1 MALVEVIKFEGTPDM
16 FAWKYPNEEISTWSQ
31 LVVSE
36 SQEAVLFKDGRA
48 YDVFSSGRYTL
59 DTKNI
64 PLLNKVINLPFGGES
79 PFTAEIWFV
88 NKVHSLDIKW
98 GTPTPIQFQ
107 DPRYKVFV
115 PIRSYGQF
123 GVQIED
129 AKQFLIKLVGT
140 LTVFDK
146 ANLVRYF
153 RGLYLARAKDAISS
167 FLLHKQI
174 SVLEINA
181 YLDEISDAAKAIGAV
196 NCIVNRDGKL
206 YGHNTDYAG
215 FLYTLRNNNIKIT
228 GEKVLVLG
236 NGGAAKAIVAALES
250 LNPKELITVKY
261 KEEPGVITYE
271 QAEQMHSDASVIVNT
286 SPVGMYPKIDASPMD
301 IAPYK
306 ALTAVVDIIYNPT
319 TTKLLA
325 QAKGRGI
332 TAVNGL
338 EMLVAQAKYAVELFL
353 DTEMPDTKIEE
364 VMETLFSDK

>member
-181 YLDEISDAAKAIGAV
+181 YLDEISDFLNEKIQPILGEYGINLLNFFV
-196 NCIVNRDGKL
+196 NEISIPED
-206 YGHNTDYAG
+206 
-215 FLYTLRNNNIKIT
+215 
-228 GEKVLVLG
+228 
-236 NGGAAKAIVAALES
+236 
-250 LNPKELITVKY
+250 
-261 KEEPGVITYE
+261 
-271 QAEQMHSDASVIVNT
+271 DASVIQLKNALAKRAEMDIVGYNYQQERSFDT
-286 SPVGMYPKIDASPMD
+286 LESAAKNQGSGSEFMGMGVGLGAGVGMGGAFGGAFGELSKNIST
-301 IAPYK
+301 APAENIKTSQY
-306 ALTAVVDIIYNPT
+306 VCPECHVIINGK
-319 TTKLLA
+319 TKFCPECGH
-325 QAKGRGI
+325 KMS
-332 TAVNGL
+332 
-338 EMLVAQAKYAVELFL
+338 E
-353 DTEMPDTKIEE
+353 
-364 VMETLFSDK
+364 

>member
-1 MALVEVIKFEGTPDM
+1 MAIVEVIKYEGSPDM

-31 LVVSE
+31 LIVNE
-36 SQEAVLFKDGRA
+36 SQEAILFKDGRA

-79 PFTAEIWFV
+79 PFAAEIWFV

-98 GTPTPIQFQ
+98 GTSTPIQFQ

-167 FLLHKQI
+167 FLLYEKI
-174 SVLEINA
+174 SILEINA
-181 YLDEISDAAKAIGAV
+181 YLDEISDYLNEKIQPILSEYGIKLLNFFVNEISIPEEDPSVVQLKNALAKRAEMDIVGYGYQQERSFDTLESAAKNQGTGSEFMGMGVGLGA
-196 NCIVNRDGKL
+196 GMSM
-206 YGHNTDYAG
+206 
-215 FLYTLRNNNIKIT
+215 
-228 GEKVLVLG
+228 
-236 NGGAAKAIVAALES
+236 GGAFGGAFGEMSKNISTAPPENTKCVQYVCPNCHAIINGKTKFCPECG
-250 LNPKELITVKY
+250 Y
-261 KEEPGVITYE
+261 KMSE
-271 QAEQMHSDASVIVNT
+271 
-286 SPVGMYPKIDASPMD
+286 
-301 IAPYK
+301 
-306 ALTAVVDIIYNPT
+306 
-319 TTKLLA
+319 
-325 QAKGRGI
+325 
-332 TAVNGL
+332 
-338 EMLVAQAKYAVELFL
+338 
-353 DTEMPDTKIEE
+353 
-364 VMETLFSDK
+364 

>member
-1 MALVEVIKFEGTPDM
+1 MAIVEVIKFEGTPDM

-64 PLLNKVINLPFGGES
+64 PLLNNMISLPFGEES

-129 AKQFLIKLVGT
+129 SKQFLIKLVGT
-140 LTVFDK
+140 LNVFDK
-146 ANLVRYF
+146 ANLARYF
-153 RGLYLARAKDAISS
+153 RGLYLARAKDTISS

-181 YLDEISDAAKAIGAV
+181 YLDEISDYLNEKIQPVLSEYGINLLNFFV
-196 NCIVNRDGKL
+196 NEIS
-206 YGHNTDYAG
+206 
-215 FLYTLRNNNIKIT
+215 I
-228 GEKVLVLG
+228 
-236 NGGAAKAIVAALES
+236 
-250 LNPKELITVKY
+250 P
-261 KEEPGVITYE
+261 EE
-271 QAEQMHSDASVIVNT
+271 DASVIQLKNALA
-286 SPVGMYPKIDASPMD
+286 KKAEMD
-301 IAPYK
+301 IVGYNYQQERSFDTLESAAKSQGAGSEFMGMGVGLGAGVGIGGAFAGAFGELSKNISTAPTENAK
-306 ALTAVVDIIYNPT
+306 ITQFVCPKCHIIINGK
-319 TTKLLA
+319 TK
-325 QAKGRGI
+325 
-332 TAVNGL
+332 
-338 EMLVAQAKYAVELFL
+338 FC
-353 DTEMPDTKIEE
+353 PDCGHKIGE
-364 VMETLFSDK
+364 

>member
-181 YLDEISDAAKAIGAV
+181 YLDEISDFLNEKIQPILGEYGINLLNFFV
-196 NCIVNRDGKL
+196 NEISIPED
-206 YGHNTDYAG
+206 
-215 FLYTLRNNNIKIT
+215 
-228 GEKVLVLG
+228 
-236 NGGAAKAIVAALES
+236 
-250 LNPKELITVKY
+250 
-261 KEEPGVITYE
+261 
-271 QAEQMHSDASVIVNT
+271 DASVIQLKNALAKRAEMDIVGYNYQQERSFDT
-286 SPVGMYPKIDASPMD
+286 LESAAKNQGSGSEFMGMGVGLGAGVGMGGAFGGAFGELSKNIST
-301 IAPYK
+301 APAENVKTSQY
-306 ALTAVVDIIYNPT
+306 VCPECHVIINGK
-319 TTKLLA
+319 TKFCPECGH
-325 QAKGRGI
+325 KMS
-332 TAVNGL
+332 
-338 EMLVAQAKYAVELFL
+338 E
-353 DTEMPDTKIEE
+353 
-364 VMETLFSDK
+364 

>member
-1 MALVEVIKFEGTPDM
+1 MAIVEVIKFEGTPDM

-31 LVVSE
+31 LVVLE

-88 NKVHSLDIKW
+88 NKEHSLDIKW

-153 RGLYLARAKDAISS
+153 RGLYLARAKDAISVS
-167 FLLHKQI
+167 
-174 SVLEINA
+174 SSA
-181 YLDEISDAAKAIGAV
+181 PTKA
-196 NCIVNRDGKL
+196 
-206 YGHNTDYAG
+206 
-215 FLYTLRNNNIKIT
+215 TL
-228 GEKVLVLG
+228 
-236 NGGAAKAIVAALES
+236 
-250 LNPKELITVKY
+250 
-261 KEEPGVITYE
+261 TYS
-271 QAEQMHSDASVIVNT
+271 M
-286 SPVGMYPKIDASPMD
+286 
-301 IAPYK
+301 
-306 ALTAVVDIIYNPT
+306 
-319 TTKLLA
+319 LLA
-325 QAKGRGI
+325 ACLIRSSLQSMCCICQIK
-332 TAVNGL
+332 
-338 EMLVAQAKYAVELFL
+338 
-353 DTEMPDTKIEE
+353 
-364 VMETLFSDK
+364 SS

>member
-107 DPRYKVFV
+107 NPRYKVFV

-181 YLDEISDAAKAIGAV
+181 YLDEISDFLNEKIQPILGEYGINLLNFFV
-196 NCIVNRDGKL
+196 NEISIPED
-206 YGHNTDYAG
+206 
-215 FLYTLRNNNIKIT
+215 
-228 GEKVLVLG
+228 
-236 NGGAAKAIVAALES
+236 
-250 LNPKELITVKY
+250 
-261 KEEPGVITYE
+261 
-271 QAEQMHSDASVIVNT
+271 DASVIQLKNALAKRAEMDIVGYNYQQERSFDT
-286 SPVGMYPKIDASPMD
+286 LESAAKNQGSGSEFMGMGVGLGAGVGMGGAFGGAFGELSKNIST
-301 IAPYK
+301 APAENVKTSQY
-306 ALTAVVDIIYNPT
+306 VCPECHVIINGK
-319 TTKLLA
+319 TKFCPECGH
-325 QAKGRGI
+325 KMS
-332 TAVNGL
+332 
-338 EMLVAQAKYAVELFL
+338 E
-353 DTEMPDTKIEE
+353 
-364 VMETLFSDK
+364 

>member
-1 MALVEVIKFEGTPDM
+1 MAIVEVIKFEGAPDM

-31 LVVSE
+31 LIVSE

-64 PLLNKVINLPFGGES
+64 PLLNRVINLPFGGES
-79 PFTAEIWFV
+79 PFAAEIWFV

-146 ANLVRYF
+146 SNLVRYF

-167 FLLHKQI
+167 FLLNKQI

-181 YLDEISDAAKAIGAV
+181 YLDEISDYLNEKIQPILGEYGINLLNFFV
-196 NCIVNRDGKL
+196 NEIS
-206 YGHNTDYAG
+206 
-215 FLYTLRNNNIKIT
+215 I
-228 GEKVLVLG
+228 
-236 NGGAAKAIVAALES
+236 
-250 LNPKELITVKY
+250 P
-261 KEEPGVITYE
+261 EE
-271 QAEQMHSDASVIVNT
+271 DASVIQLKNALAKRAEMDIVGYNYQQERSFDT
-286 SPVGMYPKIDASPMD
+286 LESAAKNQGTGSEFMGMGVGLGAGVGMGGAFGGAFGELSKNIST
-301 IAPYK
+301 APSEPLK
-306 ALTAVVDIIYNPT
+306 VTQFVCPGCHAIINGK
-319 TTKLLA
+319 TKFCPECGH
-325 QAKGRGI
+325 KMS
-332 TAVNGL
+332 
-338 EMLVAQAKYAVELFL
+338 E
-353 DTEMPDTKIEE
+353 
-364 VMETLFSDK
+364 

>member
-1 MALVEVIKFEGTPDM
+1 MAIVEVIKFEGTPDM

-181 YLDEISDAAKAIGAV
+181 YLDEISDYLNEKIQPILGEYGINLLNFFV
-196 NCIVNRDGKL
+196 NEISIPED
-206 YGHNTDYAG
+206 
-215 FLYTLRNNNIKIT
+215 
-228 GEKVLVLG
+228 
-236 NGGAAKAIVAALES
+236 
-250 LNPKELITVKY
+250 
-261 KEEPGVITYE
+261 
-271 QAEQMHSDASVIVNT
+271 DASVIQLKNALAKRAEMDIVGYNYQQERSFDT
-286 SPVGMYPKIDASPMD
+286 LESAAKNQGTGSEFMGMGVGLGAGVGMGGAFGGAFSELSKNISTAPSEPAKITQYVCPGCHA
-301 IAPYK
+301 
-306 ALTAVVDIIYNPT
+306 IINGK
-319 TTKLLA
+319 TKFCPECGH
-325 QAKGRGI
+325 KMS
-332 TAVNGL
+332 
-338 EMLVAQAKYAVELFL
+338 E
-353 DTEMPDTKIEE
+353 
-364 VMETLFSDK
+364 